1 MSWEC
6 KRDEENEMN
15 TMMRRRSK
23 SRGRIRGIR
32 QREERP
38 RSGGQLIEE
47 EQNKNILV
55 GSDM

>member
-1 MSWEC
+1 
-6 KRDEENEMN
+6 
-15 TMMRRRSK
+15 MMRRRK

-38 RSGGQLIEE
+38 RRGRWLIEE
-47 EQNKNILV
+47 EKNKNILV